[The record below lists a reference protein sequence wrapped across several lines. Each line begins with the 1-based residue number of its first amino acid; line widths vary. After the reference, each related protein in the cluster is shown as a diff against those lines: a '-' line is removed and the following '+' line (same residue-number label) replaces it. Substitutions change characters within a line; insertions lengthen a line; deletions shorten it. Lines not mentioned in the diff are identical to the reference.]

1 MEFELLAD
9 SIKQINDKASSAAK
23 SAVNQLMTLRNWA
36 IGYYIV
42 EYEQDGSDRA
52 EYGSHLLKN
61 LEKQID
67 QKGMNYTL
75 FKACRQFYKVYPQ
88 IGSTVS
94 SEFKL
99 PDFGKSSTVSNEF
112 VTDPDVLVNNLSFSH
127 IREIMVLNDAF
138 ERFFYET
145 ECMKCNWNVREL
157 RRQIKTNLYVRAGIS
172 KKPELLL
179 KKSVDNANGTMLS
192 IKDPFT
198 FEFLGL
204 DARDAVS
211 ESDLEQALMDH
222 LQEFMLELGEGFCFE
237 ARQKRI
243 IIDDKYYFI
252 DLVFY
257 NRLLHCNVII
267 ELKND
272 EFKHE
277 DLGTSGGSILWSFAN
292 GYDDSPVKLEN
303 THAPIKS
310 VGNSTTTP
318 KDLVCDEDVKIVLY
332 ILAESVAA
340 RLRENGFRCRVVE
353 ISVRDNE
360 LFSFTRQ
367 KKIDHAT
374 NITGEIAAY
383 AYQIFKENY
392 NWSKPIR
399 SVGVRGADLVTD
411 NYWEQIDL
419 FSSVEKREKQM
430 KMDSAVDEIRRRFGF
445 YSIQRGLMYRDRIL
459 SAVNAKEEH
468 TVHPHGYFSS

>member
-61 LEKQID
+61 LEKQIN

-94 SEFKL
+94 SKFKL

-157 RRQIKTNLYVRAGIS
+157 RREIKTNLYVRAGIS
-172 KKPELLL
+172 RKPELLL
-179 KKSVDNANGTMLS
+179 KKSADNANGTMLS

-277 DLGTSGGSILWSFAN
+277 DLGQLNAYVGYYKKNEMTEEDNPPVGILLCTDKGSQMVEYALAGIDNQLFVST
-292 GYDDSPVKLEN
+292 YMLHLPDKKKLEEFML
-303 THAPIKS
+303 K
-310 VGNSTTTP
+310 
-318 KDLVCDEDVKIVLY
+318 
-332 ILAESVAA
+332 
-340 RLRENGFRCRVVE
+340 E
-353 ISVRDNE
+353 I
-360 LFSFTRQ
+360 
-367 KKIDHAT
+367 
-374 NITGEIAAY
+374 
-383 AYQIFKENY
+383 
-392 NWSKPIR
+392 
-399 SVGVRGADLVTD
+399 
-411 NYWEQIDL
+411 
-419 FSSVEKREKQM
+419 
-430 KMDSAVDEIRRRFGF
+430 
-445 YSIQRGLMYRDRIL
+445 
-459 SAVNAKEEH
+459 EEM
-468 TVHPHGYFSS
+468 GM

>member
-1 MEFELLAD
+1 MKFELLAD
-9 SIKQINDKASSAAK
+9 SIKQINEKASSAAK

-61 LEKQID
+61 LEKKID
-67 QKGMNYTL
+67 YKGLNETL
-75 FKACRQFYKVYPQ
+75 FKVCRQFYKVYPQ

-94 SEFKL
+94 SKFKL
-99 PDFGKSSTVSNEF
+99 PDLGKSSTVSNEF
-112 VTDPDVLVNNLSFSH
+112 VTNPDVLVNNLSFSH

-157 RRQIKTNLYVRAGIS
+157 RRQIKTNLYVRAEIS
-172 KKPELLL
+172 KNPEILL
-179 KKSVDNANGTMLS
+179 KKSVGNANGTMLS

-204 DARDAVS
+204 DAKDVVS
-211 ESDLEQALMDH
+211 ESDLEQALMEH
-222 LQEFMLELGEGFCFE
+222 LKEFILELGEGFCFG

-243 IIDDKYYFI
+243 VIDDKYYFI

-277 DLGTSGGSILWSFAN
+277 DLGQLNAYVGYYKKNEMTEGDNPPVGILLCTEKGSQMVEYALSGMDNQLFVSTYMLHLP
-292 GYDDSPVKLEN
+292 DKKRLEEFML
-303 THAPIKS
+303 K
-310 VGNSTTTP
+310 
-318 KDLVCDEDVKIVLY
+318 
-332 ILAESVAA
+332 
-340 RLRENGFRCRVVE
+340 E
-353 ISVRDNE
+353 I
-360 LFSFTRQ
+360 
-367 KKIDHAT
+367 
-374 NITGEIAAY
+374 
-383 AYQIFKENY
+383 
-392 NWSKPIR
+392 
-399 SVGVRGADLVTD
+399 
-411 NYWEQIDL
+411 
-419 FSSVEKREKQM
+419 
-430 KMDSAVDEIRRRFGF
+430 
-445 YSIQRGLMYRDRIL
+445 
-459 SAVNAKEEH
+459 EEM
-468 TVHPHGYFSS
+468 GM